1 MDDTPERQ
9 ARRYADAETALIL
22 RRAAEL
28 QGSAPEPS
36 ASPTL
41 AELERMA
48 GEAGIEPRYVRQAAA
63 ELASPVSAVRATGIL
78 GAPESLWLERTV
90 PREIPPSAFDTVVEE
105 IRSALGMAGHA
116 TVLGRGFTWTS
127 GVAGHPAPAR
137 AITVTV
143 TPMGGQT
150 VLRAE
155 EALEQMEVAHLMGIG
170 VGIGGI
176 GGMIG
181 VGLALSAASLGIGAM
196 AAAWA
201 GGGFLTARRLHQRA
215 AARRR
220 RELAELLER
229 VAERCQ
235 ALAPGTDPPLTIPR
249 ARSAGGLPI
258 PGPARR

>member
-1 MDDTPERQ
+1 MPDAPHPST
-9 ARRYADAETALIL
+9 RRYADAETALIL

-28 QGSAPEPS
+28 QGTAPEPS
-36 ASPTL
+36 ISPSLADLEQMAS
-41 AELERMA
+41 
-48 GEAGIEPRYVRQAAA
+48 EAGIEPRYVRQAAA
-63 ELASPVSAVRATGIL
+63 ELASPIAAARGNGIL
-78 GAPESLWLERTV
+78 GAPGTLWLERVV
-90 PREIPPSAFDTVVEE
+90 PGEIAPSAFDAVVEE
-105 IRSALGMAGHA
+105 IRSALAMAGHT

-137 AITVTV
+137 VITVTV
-143 TPMGGQT
+143 TPVGGQT

-181 VGLALSAASLGIGAM
+181 AGLALSAASFGLGAL

-201 GGGFLTARRLHQRA
+201 GGGFFTARRLHQRA
-215 AARRR
+215 AARHQ

-229 VAERCQ
+229 LAERCQ
-235 ALAPGTDPPLTIPR
+235 ALISLGEPGSLPP
-249 ARSAGGLPI
+249 ALP
-258 PGPARR
+258 

>member
-1 MDDTPERQ
+1 MDDNPKSP

-28 QGSAPEPS
+28 QGNAPESS

-41 AELERMA
+41 AELEQMA
-48 GEAGIEPRYVRQAAA
+48 GEAGIEPRYVRLAAA
-63 ELASPVSAVRATGIL
+63 ELASPIAASRGKGIL
-78 GAPESLWLERTV
+78 GAPETLWLERVV
-90 PREIPPSAFDTVVEE
+90 PGEIPASAFDALVEE
-105 IRSALGMAGHA
+105 IRSAVGMAGQA

-127 GVAGHPAPAR
+127 GVAGHPAPPR

-143 TPMGGQT
+143 TPVDGRT
-150 VLRAE
+150 VLRAS

-170 VGIGGI
+170 AGVGGV

-181 VGLALSAASLGIGAM
+181 AGLAINAASLGIGAV

-201 GGGFLTARRLHQRA
+201 GGAFLTARRLHQRA
-215 AARRR
+215 ARRHQ
-220 RELAELLER
+220 RELAQLLER

-235 ALAPGTDPPLTIPR
+235 SLIAE
-249 ARSAGGLPI
+249 
-258 PGPARR
+258 